1 MKKLRL
7 NKAREWK
14 LSTTRTV
21 EYLRSTLPGGLWSQ
35 CQPVCPEQFSRQN
48 HGFIRF
54 LEIRFLKSLTNSSIT
69 NSSVSFLFLK
79 PMLALFLPFVIGKL
93 SAAAWACSVFTDTPQ
108 VLFIFCLCGYHDENG
123 PRGLLSTQSWT
134 LRFEW
139 KQHLNN
145 PFQSGQVRKGPRQ
158 VRRQ

>member
-7 NKAREWK
+7 NKAPEWK
-14 LSTTRTV
+14 LPTTRTA

-35 CQPVCPEQFSRQN
+35 CQLVCPEQFSCQN
-48 HGFIRF
+48 HEFIRF
-54 LEIRFLKSLTNSSIT
+54 LEITFLKSDEFFCNKFKCELFVFKANADSFYSLYDRKTVSS
-69 NSSVSFLFLK
+69 S
-79 PMLALFLPFVIGKL
+79 MG
-93 SAAAWACSVFTDTPQ
+93 VFRFHCYSQP
-108 VLFIFCLCGYHDENG
+108 LFIFCLCGYHDENG

-134 LRFEW
+134 LRFER